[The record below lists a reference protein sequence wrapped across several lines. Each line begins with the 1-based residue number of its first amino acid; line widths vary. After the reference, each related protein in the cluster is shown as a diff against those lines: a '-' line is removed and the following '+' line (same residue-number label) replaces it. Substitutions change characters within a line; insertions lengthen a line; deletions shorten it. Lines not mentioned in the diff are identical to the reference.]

1 MAYQTVNSNQLIV
14 TQANSLVYAAYEMSL
29 QEKRLL
35 LLLISMVRQDHT
47 KFHTYCIPVK
57 QIAEFLGIDKNAIYR
72 VVRATCKKLMSRVL
86 DVQNPDGEWKQ
97 FHWVSTAHYMPKGKS
112 RTGEAE
118 LELKIHN
125 ELHPLLLELKK
136 QFASV
141 PLEHIA
147 NLSSYH
153 SIRIFEILF
162 HKSHKLQNPNV
173 RIELNDLKK
182 SLGIEEKYPNFSNFK
197 KMVLEPAQKNLEEKT
212 PIKFTYTPVKEGR
225 KVVAL
230 DFVVAEN
237 LEIEGNQLELNLNAP
252 RTLRYLQLEDKA
264 EVSESERQ
272 LSPQQEI
279 LIRSLSEM
287 GYTADGLALIDQI
300 GEQAVQD
307 VLALA
312 REQKNIGKHSGKEIQ
327 NTGGLIAYLVKTE
340 AWKPFA
346 MQRKAREE
354 ARKKAERSKKFAELI
369 ESLDAEY
376 DRAYSNHIDDYWQ
389 FTLTP
394 EERELIKE
402 DMKRNGDTF
411 ALQFLDK
418 HGWDD
423 LNPFFVTER
432 NKALERLKLEPEI
445 PSYLKSKE
453 NYLRSQ
459 PQYQSIEPEIIQEVI
474 GVLEKSDNN

>member
-1 MAYQTVNSNQLIV
+1 MAYQTQTVNSDQLII
-14 TQANSLVYAAYEMSL
+14 TQANSLVYAAYEMTL

-35 LLLISMVRQDHT
+35 LLLISMVRKEHT
-47 KFHTYCIPVK
+47 KFHTYCIPVR

-118 LELKIHN
+118 LELKIHD

-162 HKSHKLQNPNV
+162 HKSHKLQNPKI
-173 RIELNDLKK
+173 RIELVDLKK
-182 SLGIEEKYPNFSNFK
+182 SLGIEEKYPNFSNFE
-197 KMVLEPAQKNLEEKT
+197 KMILKPAQKNLGEKT
-212 PIKFTYTPVKEGR
+212 PIKFTYTKSKKGN
-225 KVVAL
+225 KIVAL
-230 DFVVAEN
+230 NFVVTEN
-237 LEIEGNQLELNLNAP
+237 PITENNQLELNIDAP
-252 RTLRYLQLEDKA
+252 RTLRFLQIEDKT
-264 EVSESERQ
+264 EPSESERQ

-287 GYTADGLALIDQI
+287 GYTADGTALIDQI

-327 NTGGLIAYLVKTE
+327 NTGGLIAYLIKTE

-376 DRAYSNHIDDYWQ
+376 DRAYTNHIDDYWQ
-389 FTLTP
+389 FTLTSG
-394 EERELIKE
+394 ERGLVKE
-402 DMKRNGDTF
+402 NMAKNGDTF

-445 PSYLKSKE
+445 PEYLKSKE

-459 PQYQSIEPEIIQEVI
+459 PQYQSIETDIIEEV
-474 GVLEKSDNN
+474 VSALK

>member
-1 MAYQTVNSNQLIV
+1 MAYQTIKSNQLVV
-14 TQANSLVYAAYEMSL
+14 TQANSLVYAAYELTL

-57 QIAEFLGIDKNAIYR
+57 QIAEFLGIDKKRAYK
-72 VVRATCKKLMSRVL
+72 VVDATCNKLMSRVL
-86 DVQNPDGEWKQ
+86 HVQNPDGEWKK

-118 LELKIHN
+118 LELKIHD

-147 NLSSYH
+147 NLASYH

-173 RIELNDLKK
+173 TIELDDLKK
-182 SLGIEEKYPNFSNFK
+182 FLGVEEKYPNFSNFK

-212 PIKFTYTPVKEGR
+212 PIIFTYTPVKEGR

-230 DFVVAEN
+230 DFIVAKN
-237 LEIEGNQLELNLNAP
+237 PAIGGNQLELNLDAP
-252 RTLRYLQLEDKA
+252 RTLRFLQIEDKA
-264 EVSESERQ
+264 EALERQ
-272 LSPQQEI
+272 LSPQEEL
-279 LIRSLSEM
+279 LIRELSNM
-287 GYTADGLALIDQI
+287 GYTADGLSLIDQI
-300 GEQAVQD
+300 GEQAVKD
-307 VLALA
+307 VLTLA
-312 REQKNIGKHSGKEIQ
+312 REQENIGKHSGKEIK
-327 NTGGLIAYLVKTE
+327 NTGGLIAYLITTE

-346 MQRKAREE
+346 LQRKAREE
-354 ARKKAERSKKFAELI
+354 ARKKAEYSKKFAQLI
-369 ESLDAEY
+369 ESLNTEY
-376 DRAYSNHIDDYWQ
+376 EKAYADHIDDYWQ

-394 EERELIKE
+394 EERELVTD
-402 DMKRNGDTF
+402 DMKVNGDEF
-411 ALQFLDK
+411 ACQFLDK

-423 LNPFFVTER
+423 LNPFFATER
-432 NKALERLKLEPEI
+432 NKALERLKLEPDI
-445 PSYLKSKE
+445 PAYLKSKE

-459 PQYQSIEPEIIQEVI
+459 SQYQNIEPDIIKEVI
-474 GVLEKSDNN
+474 AVLKKPDHN

>member
-1 MAYQTVNSNQLIV
+1 MDNKDYQTVNTNQLVI
-14 TQANSLVYAAYEMSL
+14 TQANTLVYAAYEMTL

-47 KFHTYCIPVK
+47 KFHTYCIPVR
-57 QIAEFLGIDKNAIYR
+57 QIAEFLEIDKKRAYK
-72 VVRATCKKLMSRVL
+72 VVDATCNKLMSRVL
-86 DVQNPDGEWKQ
+86 HIQKSNGDWDKL
-97 FHWVSTAHYMPKGKS
+97 HWVSTARYRSKS
-112 RTGEAE
+112 TSKTGEAE
-118 LELKIHN
+118 LQLKIHN

-136 QFASV
+136 QFASI
-141 PLEHIA
+141 PLEHVA
-147 NLSSYH
+147 TLPSYH
-153 SIRIFEILF
+153 SVRIFEILF
-162 HKSHKLQNPNV
+162 HKSHKLQNPKV
-173 RIELNDLKK
+173 RIELDDLKK
-182 SLGIEEKYPNFSNFK
+182 YLRVEEKYSNFADFRR
-197 KMVLEPAQKNLEEKT
+197 MVLDPAKKNLEKKT
-212 PIKFTYTPVKEGR
+212 PIKFTYTTIKKGR
-225 KVVAL
+225 KVAAL
-230 DFVVAEN
+230 DFVVIANSEYRGDQME
-237 LEIEGNQLELNLNAP
+237 LSFDTPRMLSFLQIEDE
-252 RTLRYLQLEDKA
+252 TET
-264 EVSESERQ
+264 SERQ
-272 LSPQQEI
+272 LSPQQES

-287 GYTADGLALIDQI
+287 GYTADGIALINQI

-346 MQRKAREE
+346 IQRKAREE
-354 ARKKAERSKKFAELI
+354 ARRKAERSKKFAELI

-376 DRAYSNHIDDYWQ
+376 DRAYTNHIDDYWQ
-389 FTLTP
+389 FTLTS
-394 EERELIKE
+394 EERGLVKE
-402 DMKRNGDTF
+402 NMAKNGDAF

-445 PSYLKSKE
+445 PEYLKSKE

-459 PQYQSIEPEIIQEVI
+459 PQYQSIETDIIEEV
-474 GVLEKSDNN
+474 VSALK